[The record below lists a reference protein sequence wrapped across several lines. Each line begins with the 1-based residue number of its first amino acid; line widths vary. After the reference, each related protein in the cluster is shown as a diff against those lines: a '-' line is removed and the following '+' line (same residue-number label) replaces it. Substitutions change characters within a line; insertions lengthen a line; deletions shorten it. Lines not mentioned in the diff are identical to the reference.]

1 MILREGYSCVG
12 KLYIFI
18 IEDKLRVNEKLAR
31 SKNASSSRIMSRS
44 QAKKTFAGQD
54 IKATLGRQGIKVR
67 ATHPAMLAE
76 EAPQVYKPSNEVV
89 DVVHNLGIATRVA
102 KLVPLGVSK
111 G

>member
-1 MILREGYSCVG
+1 
-12 KLYIFI
+12 
-18 IEDKLRVNEKLAR
+18 VNENLAR
-31 SKNASSSRIMSRS
+31 SKNENRSLTFGSACHGAGRIMSRS

-54 IKATLGRQGIKVR
+54 IKATLGRQGIKVK

-76 EAPQVYKPSNEVV
+76 QAPQVYKPSNEVV
-89 DVVHNLGIATRVA
+89 EVVHNLGIATKVA